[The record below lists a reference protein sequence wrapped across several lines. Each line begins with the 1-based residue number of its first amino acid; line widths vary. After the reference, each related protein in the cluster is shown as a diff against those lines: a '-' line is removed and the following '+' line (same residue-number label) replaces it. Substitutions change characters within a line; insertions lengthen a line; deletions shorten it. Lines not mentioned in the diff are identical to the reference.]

1 MIRSIKVYAV
11 MAVLT
16 ALVLLLGACGGG
28 NAEPTATPTA
38 VPTVAEP
45 TATPVPPTETPVPE
59 AAPAEATEEESA
71 AEEAAPAESAE
82 TEEATAAEATE
93 TEAPAEEAAA
103 AAVTETEAPAEEA
116 AAAEATE
123 TEGAAAS
130 EAAETE
136 APAEETATAEATATE
151 APAEEA
157 AASGGVVIVESGRR
171 VTDVVNESDV
181 PFAAISPDGSFIAW
195 FAQTGRRS
203 DRTGQICVFTFANA
217 DKTCHDIPVGEFRDW
232 PYQLQWSPDSTMIA
246 FTENPVQLGNDS
258 DIWIFTVA
266 DGSFQDLT
274 NDGVTG
280 SWRGQADALIDYL
293 PAWNTADGSIVFWR
307 VVPQGNMQFDI
318 GLYKVTPGSEA
329 EQIRDLTQDLGQ
341 QLPLFDQEVFYM
353 DGFSAVSPDGTK
365 LAAIVS
371 GFDQFGALQP
381 SLWMIDLVDTAAA
394 PVQLMTNADYQ
405 SAIPTWPG
413 IPAAPVGLSWTADGA
428 IVTVGFSNMGNST
441 PFMVFY
447 YVDPAAGTFT
457 PVVDFSGIEDSSAY
471 FATAPGSNLPWRAYS
486 PWTGSVSPA
495 GDQLLMVNDLT
506 GSMGLFTANLPPTG
520 ELPAV
525 GTAVNE
531 SIASTVTRSSRA
543 ETGKML
549 IYGLLL
555 TVGTE

>member
-1 MIRSIKVYAV
+1 MIRSLKVYTV

-16 ALVLLLGACGGG
+16 ALVLVLGACGGG

-59 AAPAEATEEESA
+59 AVPAEATEEESA
-71 AEEAAPAESAE
+71 AEEAAPAEATE
-82 TEEATAAEATE
+82 TEEAAA
-93 TEAPAEEAAA
+93 
-103 AAVTETEAPAEEA
+103 
-116 AAAEATE
+116 
-123 TEGAAAS
+123 
-130 EAAETE
+130 
-136 APAEETATAEATATE
+136 AEATATE

-157 AASGGVVIVESGRR
+157 TAADATAPEAPTEEAAASGGVVVVESGRQ
-171 VTDVVNESDV
+171 VTNVVNESDV

-195 FAQTGRRS
+195 FAQTGRRR
-203 DRTGQICVFTFANA
+203 DRTGQICLFTFANA
-217 DKTCHDIPVGEFRDW
+217 DKTCHDMPTGEFRDW

-246 FTENPVQLGNDS
+246 FTENPIQLGNDS
-258 DIWIFTVA
+258 DIWVFTVA

-274 NDGVTG
+274 DDGVTG

-293 PAWNTADGSIVFWR
+293 PAWNPADGSIVFWR

-318 GLYKVTPGSEA
+318 GLYKVTPDSEA

-353 DGFSAVSPDGTK
+353 DGFSAMSPDGTK

-381 SLWMIDLVDTAAA
+381 SLWMIDLADTTAA

-413 IPAAPVGLSWTADGA
+413 IPANPVGLSWTADGA

-447 YVDPAAGTFT
+447 YVDSAAGTFT
-457 PVVDFSGIEDSSAY
+457 PVVDFSGIEDANAY

-486 PWTGSVSPA
+486 PWTGSLSPA

-506 GSMGLFTANLPPTG
+506 GSMGLFTADLPPTG
-520 ELPAV
+520 DLPVV
-525 GTAVNE
+525 GTAADQSVM
-531 SIASTVTRSSRA
+531 STVTRSSRA
-543 ETGKML
+543 VTGKML

>member
-1 MIRSIKVYAV
+1 MIRSTRVYAV
-11 MAVLT
+11 LAALT
-16 ALVLLLGACGGG
+16 ALVLVLGACGGG

-45 TATPVPPTETPVPE
+45 TATPVPPTDTPAPE
-59 AAPAEATEEESA
+59 AAPAEATEEEA
-71 AEEAAPAESAE
+71 PAEEAG
-82 TEEATAAEATE
+82 AAEATE
-93 TEAPAEEAAA
+93 TEAPAEES
-103 AAVTETEAPAEEA
+103 
-116 AAAEATE
+116 AAEATE
-123 TEGAAAS
+123 TEASTEEAAA
-130 EAAETE
+130 E
-136 APAEETATAEATATE
+136 AEATATE
-151 APAEEA
+151 EPAEA
-157 AASGGVVIVESGRR
+157 AAAEAPAAGGVVVVESGRQ

-195 FAQTGRRS
+195 FAQTGSRR
-203 DRTGQICVFTFANA
+203 DRTGQICLFTFANA
-217 DKTCHDIPVGEFRDW
+217 DKTCHDMPTGEFRDW

-246 FTENPVQLGNDS
+246 FTENPIQLGNDS
-258 DIWIFTVA
+258 DIWLFTVA

-280 SWRGQADALIDYL
+280 SWREQPDALIDYL

-318 GLYKVTPGSEA
+318 ALYKVTPGSEA
-329 EQIRDLTQDLGQ
+329 ELVRDLTADLGQ

-381 SLWMIDLVDTAAA
+381 SLWMIDLADTAAA
-394 PVQLMTNADYQ
+394 PTQLMTYADYQ
-405 SAIPTWPG
+405 TAIPTWPG
-413 IPAAPVGLSWTADGA
+413 IPAAPVGLSWTADGS

-471 FATAPGSNLPWRAYS
+471 FATAPGSTLPWRAYS
-486 PWTGSVSPA
+486 PWTGSLSPA
-495 GDQLLMVNDLT
+495 GDQLLMLNDLT
-506 GSMGLFTANLPPTG
+506 GSMGLFTADLPPTG

-531 SIASTVTRSSRA
+531 STASTVTRSSRA

-555 TVGTE
+555 TVAPE